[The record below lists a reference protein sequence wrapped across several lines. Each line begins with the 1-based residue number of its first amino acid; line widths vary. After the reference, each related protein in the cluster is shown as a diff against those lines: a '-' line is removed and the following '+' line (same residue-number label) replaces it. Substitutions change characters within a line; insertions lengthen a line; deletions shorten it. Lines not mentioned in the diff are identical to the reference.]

1 MNLVGDFYS
10 YSYATFYLLQVDGEE
25 RENGVSFSDDDAEQ
39 NSDDMWG
46 GDDDDQELEVE
57 RKSRKLEAKRLQV
70 AADSAA
76 EFMSGVQDEGE
87 EEEGAQSHNGLLPL
101 VEEGEKEEEEDGI
114 AMDLEAV
121 HTRIQEIARV
131 LNDFTNLRDPNR
143 SRQVPELSLL
153 LFVIFL
159 CYFSVGLMIHF
170 FVQDYVDQLTKDI
183 SVYYG
188 YSLWMTV
195 KIMALFSVSEV

>member
-1 MNLVGDFYS
+1 MNS
-10 YSYATFYLLQVDGEE
+10 YSYATFYLLKVIDGEE

-39 NSDDMWG
+39 DSDDMWG
-46 GDDDDQELEVE
+46 GNDDQELEVE

-87 EEEGAQSHNGLLPL
+87 EEEGAQSHDGLLPL

-143 SRQVPELSLL
+143 SRQVPELCHFSL
-153 LFVIFL
+153 FL
-159 CYFSVGLMIHF
+159 
-170 FVQDYVDQLTKDI
+170 QR
-183 SVYYG
+183 
-188 YSLWMTV
+188 
-195 KIMALFSVSEV
+195 